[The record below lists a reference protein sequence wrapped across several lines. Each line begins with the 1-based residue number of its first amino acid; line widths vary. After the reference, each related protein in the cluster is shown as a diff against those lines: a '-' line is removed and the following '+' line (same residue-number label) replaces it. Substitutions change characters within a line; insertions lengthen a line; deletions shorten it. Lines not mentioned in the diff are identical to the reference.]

1 MGKFTE
7 IYNRNKKLGMLQ
19 KKGSIPTSLI
29 KLGEEVGELN
39 EAYLRSIGYKKEKES
54 DANQDLKEECV
65 DVLIMALDI
74 ANKLDMTKTELYDLF
89 DKKLDKW
96 ESKYCK

>member
-1 MGKFTE
+1 MGRFTE
-7 IYNRNKKLGMLQ
+7 IYNRTKSLGMLQ
-19 KKGSIPTSLI
+19 EGSIPTSLI

-39 EAYLRSIGYKKEKES
+39 EAYLRSIGYKKGKES

-65 DVLIMALDI
+65 DTLIMILDI
-74 ANKLDMTKTELYDLF
+74 ANKLDITKKELYTLLDI
-89 DKKLDKW
+89 KLDKW